1 MAAPHEETYAV
12 RDDEPDESDH
22 TRHVHYRSDKKR
34 HDSDI
39 HFPIR
44 RKFLPHGQRE
54 IIPHEHQV
62 EDAPLREEIETARR
76 HQKSQNADRHP

>member
-1 MAAPHEETYAV
+1 MAAPYEETYAV

-22 TRHVHYRSDKKR
+22 SRHVHHRSDQER

-39 HFPIR
+39 HFSIR
-44 RKFLPHGQRE
+44 PKFLPHGQRE

-62 EDAPLREEIETARR
+62 EDAPLGEEVETSSR
-76 HQKSQNADRHP
+76 HQNRQNADRHP